1 LLTYNLKMK
10 YTSVIVL
17 AALLSNASAVHM
29 QLSKKGEGEGETA
42 ANATVTANA
51 NATVAANSTAA
62 ANTTEATT
70 AKTDAS
76 LPKEPEW
83 AAPLRAKKAE

>member
-1 LLTYNLKMK
+1 MK

-42 ANATVTANA
+42 ANAIVTATA
-51 NATVAANSTAA
+51 NATVAANTTKV
-62 ANTTEATT
+62 ANTTTIVPDQT
-70 AKTDAS
+70 TDAS
-76 LPKEPEW
+76 LAREPVW
-83 AAPLRAKKAE
+83 AAP

>member
-1 LLTYNLKMK
+1 MK

-42 ANATVTANA
+42 ANATVAS
-51 NATVAANSTAA
+51 NATVSKNSTAA
-62 ANTTEATT
+62 ANTTEAVT

>member
-1 LLTYNLKMK
+1 MK

-51 NATVAANSTAA
+51 TVAANSTVA
-62 ANTTEATT
+62 ANTTTIVPDQT
-70 AKTDAS
+70 TDAS
-76 LPKEPEW
+76 LAREPVW
-83 AAPLRAKKAE
+83 AAP